1 MSKVIKYSN
10 EEQYNTDFK
19 YWSNSCGELHHFGQE
34 DITEDELPE
43 ELKPI
48 YKEYWEEDKDGHYT
62 YLAQYKGMN
71 GIALVDE
78 YYETCEGKPTENN
91 YAQASKAAKL
101 ISECNDCTVLLAEGL
116 GYFDSQDG
124 NASELVVFMP
134 ATISK
139 ERFDQISKRLMEV
152 AYSRETA

>member
-1 MSKVIKYSN
+1 MSKIIKYDTA
-10 EEQYNTDFK
+10 EQYNNDFK
-19 YWSNSCGELHHFGQE
+19 YWSNSCGDLHHFGQE
-34 DITEDELPE
+34 DITENDLPE

-62 YLAQYKGMN
+62 YLAQYKGVN

-78 YYETCEGKPTENN
+78 YYETCEGNPTENN

-101 ISECNDCTVLLAEGL
+101 ISEYNDCTVLLAEGL

-139 ERFDQISKRLMEV
+139 KRFDQISKRLMEV
-152 AYSRETA
+152 AYSKETA

>member
-1 MSKVIKYSN
+1 MSKVIKYNN
-10 EEQYNTDFK
+10 ENQYNNDFK

-48 YKEYWEEDKDGHYT
+48 YNEYWEEDKDGHYT
-62 YLAQYKGMN
+62 YLAQYKGVN
-71 GIALVDE
+71 GIALIDE

-91 YAQASKAAKL
+91 YAQASKAAEIMSKN
-101 ISECNDCTVLLAEGL
+101 NDCTVLLAKGL
-116 GYFDSQDG
+116 GFPDSQDG

-152 AYSRETA
+152 AYSRETS